1 MPISLPLLTSFLL
14 TGDSEEALIGSSGE
28 LIAEPSRDTSVA
40 FKAASIAIK
49 SCVLGS
55 SLSLKIP
62 ASSSVV
68 ALEFSWLESVLT
80 VSDSS
85 PGVLD
90 LACLFSVELLSG
102 AVVPVLLSADAVV
115 LELLLLELMSSLV
128 FSVLPDPFKSSLS
141 AALPLFE

>member
-1 MPISLPLLTSFLL
+1 MPILLPLLTSFLL
-14 TGDSEEALIGSSGE
+14 VGDSDEALIGSSGE
-28 LIAEPSRDTSVA
+28 PVVEPSRDTSVA
-40 FKAASIAIK
+40 FKAASIACK

-55 SLSLKIP
+55 SLSLKNP

-68 ALEFSWLESVLT
+68 ALELSWLESVLT
-80 VSDSS
+80 VPDSS

-90 LACLFSVELLSG
+90 LACLFSVELLSR
-102 AVVPVLLSADAVV
+102 AAVPVLLSADAVV